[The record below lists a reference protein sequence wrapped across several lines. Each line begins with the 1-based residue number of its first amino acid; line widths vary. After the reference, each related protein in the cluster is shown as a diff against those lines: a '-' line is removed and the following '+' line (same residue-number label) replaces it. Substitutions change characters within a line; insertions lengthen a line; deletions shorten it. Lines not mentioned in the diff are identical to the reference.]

1 MVTYDGDDMVCV
13 EPVLNLGEKMVILI
27 THDESTFYCNEGK
40 KMLWME
46 NGKHKLLPK
55 GNGASIM
62 RLGFVCDCHGFMSHT
77 KRWEDGH
84 ATKRSSYQLFNAGA
98 NREGWLGTVRRRCTA
113 GELHP
118 GCDIV
123 LSFDNSMTHHKK

>member
-27 THDESTFYCNEGK
+27 THDE
-40 KMLWME
+40 
-46 NGKHKLLPK
+46 
-55 GNGASIM
+55 
-62 RLGFVCDCHGFMSHT
+62 
-77 KRWEDGH
+77 RWEDGH

-123 LSFDNSMTHHKK
+123 LSFDNSMTHHKKVDDALCAQILNLSDGGKNMGKPMPFQGW